1 MSAEERSATAL
12 ALSATLWLTMLKGT
26 LFRKNEPWRTGSYLI
41 YAVVMIMLLIIKAV
55 VKLKLK
61 LKLLSVQSTDHAG
74 GSWSTFSR
82 KELPSV
88 RSLAREAR
96 VPLLLSL
103 RTSSLTVQDEFNYFL
118 SSLKQYQSLYAKLA
132 SRTLSRMWII
142 VLLVLR
148 ERIRLKCKNVI

>member
-1 MSAEERSATAL
+1 MSAEERSVTAL

-82 KELPSV
+82 ELPSV

-142 VLLVLR
+142 VLLVPY
-148 ERIRLKCKNVI
+148 KSGVK